1 MDLECSGLQKEWQ
14 YHWND
19 GILGHVVA
27 EICMPQIYTIVI
39 LNYVLFY
46 GIHIVRYDPV
56 RSRWTCEKYSN
67 HIFRKEALKR
77 AMALAESLS
86 I

>member
-39 LNYVLFY
+39 F
-46 GIHIVRYDPV
+46 RYDPV